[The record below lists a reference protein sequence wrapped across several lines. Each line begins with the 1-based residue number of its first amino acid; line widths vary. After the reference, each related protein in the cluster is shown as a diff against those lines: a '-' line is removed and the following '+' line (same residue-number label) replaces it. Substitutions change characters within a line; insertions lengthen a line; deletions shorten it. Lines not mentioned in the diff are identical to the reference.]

1 MGRAVGTAAR
11 PRDIIL
17 VEVFPNVHVRAAFIV
32 YAISS
37 GRAGRGGRTTRK
49 DIHGVLTAGI
59 VRELDFGMIWLTRRS
74 IGEGHDHPIAPG
86 RRFDFASE
94 TNRCANG
101 NIGRRSSRARIGKRI
116 RRAFTTIQNA
126 IRDIDKTRLASRDL
140 ATTAPTS
147 PRRYTASAR
156 KLCRTCR

>member
-1 MGRAVGTAAR
+1 MGRIVGTAAG
-11 PRDIIL
+11 PRNVVFI
-17 VEVFPNVHVRAAFIV
+17 EVFPNVHARSAFVV

-37 GRAGRGGRTTRK
+37 GRAGRGSGAAGK

-59 VRELDFGMIWLTRRS
+59 VRHLDFRMVRLTRGA
-74 IGEGHDHPIAPG
+74 IGEGDDHPIATVCG
-86 RRFDFASE
+86 FDFAGKVDGGPD
-94 TNRCANG
+94 G
-101 NIGRRSSRARIGKRI
+101 NVGRRSHCAGIGKRV
-116 RRAFTTIQNA
+116 RRAFATIGYA
-126 IRDIDKTRLASRDL
+126 IGDIDKTRLASRDL